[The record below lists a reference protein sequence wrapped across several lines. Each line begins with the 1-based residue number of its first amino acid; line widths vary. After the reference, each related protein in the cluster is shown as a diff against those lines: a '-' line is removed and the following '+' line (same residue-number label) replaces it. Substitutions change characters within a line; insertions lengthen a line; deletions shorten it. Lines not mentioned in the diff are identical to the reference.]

1 MAKRG
6 KNEAPNS
13 GKDIEE
19 LVNDLMHFEIIMMRY
34 SGNSLLYSCKNK
46 YSLIIIFN
54 NCSLLHLLQN
64 NCKYHAQKLH
74 IAAQKTNSLQCLK

>member
-46 YSLIIIFN
+46 YLS
-54 NCSLLHLLQN
+54 
-64 NCKYHAQKLH
+64 
-74 IAAQKTNSLQCLK
+74 